1 MGIVSPQVGV
11 SYNYSFGVGN
21 AGVSWEAM
29 KPLLIL
35 FVLAMLALGTVCTFF
50 PQSVQSIAERAVEVG
65 PVPGVVKAFV
75 RSNRYLWNVR
85 TVGILAFIAALL
97 LLIAGFRM
105 H

>member
-1 MGIVSPQVGV
+1 
-11 SYNYSFGVGN
+11 
-21 AGVSWEAM
+21 M

-50 PQSVQSIAERAVEVG
+50 PQSVQSIAERAVEAG